1 MANINRQTYRT
12 KFMNRFFQRFAGSA
26 FLLVAILS
34 CKPAPQQETLPGATP
49 ESQGISSTAILRFL
63 EAVEASPHELHSFML
78 LRHGAVVAEGWWA
91 PYGPELVH
99 TLYSTSK
106 SFTAT
111 AIGLAASE
119 GLLSLDDRVVDFFP
133 ESCPD
138 SISLN
143 LAALKVRHLLS
154 MTAGQEP
161 DPTFRVNS
169 EQSDWVKGF
178 LATPVVHEPG
188 SVFLYNSLATYMLS
202 AIVQKLSGMKLVD
215 YLQPRLFGPL
225 GIEGHDWESCPMG
238 INTGG
243 WGLRIR
249 TEDMARF
256 GQLFLQKG
264 QWEGRQVLP
273 VAWVEEASSIK
284 IEQAPNAPQEQ
295 KDASDWLQGY
305 CYQMWRCRNNAYRA
319 DGAFG
324 QFIIVLPEVDA
335 VVVMTA
341 ETPDMQGQINLVWEH
356 LLPAFSIERLP
367 ADPEAEAAL
376 AEKLAGLALPLPDGS
391 AESAVAAGLN
401 GKRYTL
407 ETNDLGLS
415 EIRFDFADDRLE
427 VVLKAASGTHILYF
441 GAGDWYRSE
450 TTRRGPY
457 LVSRAPNH
465 LSGLPPFK
473 VAGAFRWT
481 DEQSLALT
489 LRYIESPHTE
499 HFVCRFE
506 GDEVEIGRRSSFEGP
521 ESWTVVTGTAVAEVT
536 AP

>member
-1 MANINRQTYRT
+1 MSC
-12 KFMNRFFQRFAGSA
+12 FFRRLTGIAI
-26 FLLVAILS
+26 FLTALAA
-34 CKPAPQQETLPGATP
+34 CKPPEEDQSLPRATP
-49 ESQGISSTAILRFL
+49 ESQGIPSAAILRFV

-78 LRHGAVVAEGWWA
+78 LRHGAVVAEGWWD

-111 AIGLAASE
+111 AVGVAASE
-119 GLLSLDDRVVDFFP
+119 GLLSPDDRVVDFFP

-138 SISLN
+138 SISPN
-143 LAALKVRHLLS
+143 LAAMKVRHLLS
-154 MTAGQEP
+154 MSAGQEP

-188 SVFLYNSLATYMLS
+188 SVFLYNTLATYMLS
-202 AIVQKLSGMKLVD
+202 AIVQKVSGEKLID

-238 INTGG
+238 INVGG
-243 WGLRIR
+243 WGLRVH

-264 QWEGRQVLP
+264 QWGGVQVLP
-273 VAWVEEASSIK
+273 AAWVEEASSIK
-284 IEQAPNAPQEQ
+284 IEQAPGAPQEE

-305 CYQMWRCRNNAYRA
+305 CYQMWRCRHNAYRA

-324 QFIIVLPEVDA
+324 QFIIVMPELDA
-335 VVVMTA
+335 VMVMTA

-367 ADPEAEAAL
+367 ADPGAEAAL
-376 AEKLAGLALPLPDGS
+376 SKKLASLALPAPRGVGTN
-391 AESAVAAGLN
+391 AAAAGLS
-401 GKRYTL
+401 GKRFAL
-407 ETNDLGLS
+407 ETNDLGLT
-415 EIRFDFADDRLE
+415 EFRFDFTDERCE
-427 VVLKAASGTHILYF
+427 VVLKAESGTHILYF
-441 GAGDWYRSE
+441 GSGAWHLSE

-465 LSGLPPFK
+465 LTGLPPFV
-473 VAGAFRWT
+473 VAGAFECT
-481 DEQSLALT
+481 DESILSLT

-499 HFVCRFE
+499 YFVCRFQDN
-506 GDEVEIGRRSSFEGP
+506 GLEVRRRSSFERP
-521 ESWTVVTGTAVAEVT
+521 DNWAVIAGTEAEEVSVQ
-536 AP
+536 